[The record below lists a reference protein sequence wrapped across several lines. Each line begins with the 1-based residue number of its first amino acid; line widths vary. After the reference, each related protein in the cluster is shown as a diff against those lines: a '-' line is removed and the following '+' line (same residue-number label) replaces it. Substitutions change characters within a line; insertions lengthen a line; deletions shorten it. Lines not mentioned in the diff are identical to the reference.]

1 MQLKLSTDY
10 VIRIV
15 LYLSMKKQDVSSKEL
30 SEKLGVDEYYVL
42 KFLKKLHDAGIV
54 KKEDNVKDTFFLTK
68 EPDQITMFDVI
79 NVMENT
85 IKINL
90 CLEDEEYC
98 SRLATKTCPVRK
110 FYCEVQK
117 DIENSL
123 KSKTIK
129 DLINMEY

>member
-15 LYLSMKKQDVSSKEL
+15 LYLSMKKQGVSLKEL
-30 SEKLGVDEYYVL
+30 SENLSIDEYYIL
-42 KFLKKLHDAGIV
+42 KFSKKLYDAGIV
-54 KKEDNVKDTFFLTK
+54 KRDDNMKDRFYLTK
-68 EPDQITMFDVI
+68 EPSQIKMFDII

-90 CLEDEEYC
+90 CLEEDEYC

-110 FYCEVQK
+110 FYCELQK
-117 DIENSL
+117 DIESSL
-123 KSKTIK
+123 KSKTIQ
-129 DLINMEY
+129 DLINT

>member
-15 LYLSMKKQDVSSKEL
+15 LYLSMKKQSVSLKEL
-30 SEKLGVDEYYVL
+30 SESLSIDEYYIL
-42 KFLKKLHDAGIV
+42 KFSKKLYDAGIV
-54 KKEDNVKDTFFLTK
+54 KRDDNMKDSFSLAK
-68 EPDQITMFDVI
+68 EPNQITMFDVI

-90 CLEDEEYC
+90 CLEEDEYC

-110 FYCEVQK
+110 FYCELQK
-117 DIENSL
+117 DIESSL
-123 KSKTIK
+123 KSKTIQ
-129 DLINMEY
+129 DLINT

>member
-15 LYLSMKKQDVSSKEL
+15 LYLSMKKQSVSLKEL
-30 SEKLGVDEYYVL
+30 SENISIDEYYIL
-42 KFLKKLHDAGIV
+42 KFSKKLYDAGIV
-54 KKEDNVKDTFFLTK
+54 KRDDNIKDRFSLTK
-68 EPDQITMFDVI
+68 EPNQITMFDII

-90 CLEDEEYC
+90 CLEEDEYC

-110 FYCEVQK
+110 FYCELQK
-117 DIENSL
+117 DIESSL
-123 KSKTIK
+123 KSKTIQ
-129 DLINMEY
+129 DLINA

>member
-15 LYLSMKKQDVSSKEL
+15 LYLSMKKQSVSLKEL
-30 SEKLGVDEYYVL
+30 SENLSIDEYYIL
-42 KFLKKLHDAGIV
+42 KFSKKLYDAGIV
-54 KKEDNVKDTFFLTK
+54 KRDDNIKDRFSLTK
-68 EPDQITMFDVI
+68 EPNQITMFDII

-90 CLEDEEYC
+90 CLEEDEYC

-110 FYCEVQK
+110 FYCELQK
-117 DIENSL
+117 DIESSL
-123 KSKTIK
+123 KSKTIQ
-129 DLINMEY
+129 DLINT